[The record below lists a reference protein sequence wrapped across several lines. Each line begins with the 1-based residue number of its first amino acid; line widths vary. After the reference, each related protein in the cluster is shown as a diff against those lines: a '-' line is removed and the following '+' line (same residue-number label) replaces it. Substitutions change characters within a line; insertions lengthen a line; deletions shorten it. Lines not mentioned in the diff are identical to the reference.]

1 MNKGDLVRE
10 ISGRRQVSRAV
21 TSRVVDEILGTISRA
36 LSDGQRVALRRFGAF
51 HVRTRRAR
59 TMRNPRTGEVFRVPA
74 KLLPVFK
81 TSRRLEDAVEKG
93 RART

>member
-10 ISGRRQVSRAV
+10 ISTRRQVSRTA
-21 TSRVVDEILGTISRA
+21 TSRVVDEILDTISRA
-36 LSDGQRVALRRFGAF
+36 LSDGRRVALRRFGAF
-51 HVRTRRAR
+51 DVRTRRAQ

-81 TSRRLEDAVEKG
+81 TSKRLEAAVEKG